1 MTDSSDAS
9 DVIQRRERKINRR
22 TLTYGL
28 SVVLATAVLV
38 IAIVWL
44 GSRRGGECF
53 GTDTLLCSQKDR
65 RLAVFVP
72 SLMLLLGTVGA
83 FLRASLR
90 LHRLRRLYIRPY
102 MAWGLGGP
110 HPDVSD
116 RSLLLDRGLDSLNTS
131 VQQPD

>member
-1 MTDSSDAS
+1 VRCSKGGVMTDSSDTP

-28 SVVLATAVLV
+28 SVVLATAALV
-38 IAIVWL
+38 VAIVWL
-44 GSRRGGECF
+44 GSRRGECF

-72 SLMLLLGTVGA
+72 SLMLLLGSVGA

-102 MAWGLGGP
+102 MAWLLTGLTLVYLAGAFIFIEGNI
-110 HPDVSD
+110 
-116 RSLLLDRGLDSLNTS
+116 L
-131 VQQPD
+131 

>member
-102 MAWGLGGP
+102 MAWG
-110 HPDVSD
+110 
-116 RSLLLDRGLDSLNTS
+116 GLAGLTLTYLTGAYFLIG
-131 VQQPD
+131 V

>member
-1 MTDSSDAS
+1 MTDSSDTP

-28 SVVLATAVLV
+28 SVVLATAALV
-38 IAIVWL
+38 VAIVWL
-44 GSRRGGECF
+44 GSRRGECF

-72 SLMLLLGTVGA
+72 SLMLLLGSVGA

-102 MAWGLGGP
+102 MAW
-110 HPDVSD
+110 
-116 RSLLLDRGLDSLNTS
+116 LLTGITLVYLAGAFIFIEGNIL
-131 VQQPD
+131 

>member
-1 MTDSSDAS
+1 MTTDSSDTPH
-9 DVIQRRERKINRR
+9 VIQRRERKINRR

-28 SVVLATAVLV
+28 SVVLATAALV
-38 IAIVWL
+38 VAIVWL
-44 GSRRGGECF
+44 GSRRGECF

-72 SLMLLLGTVGA
+72 SLMLLLGSVGA

-102 MAWGLGGP
+102 MAWLLTGLTLVYLAGAFIFIEGNI
-110 HPDVSD
+110 
-116 RSLLLDRGLDSLNTS
+116 L
-131 VQQPD
+131 

>member
-1 MTDSSDAS
+1 MTDSSDTP

-28 SVVLATAVLV
+28 SVVLATAALV
-38 IAIVWL
+38 VAIVWL
-44 GSRRGGECF
+44 GSRRGECF

-72 SLMLLLGTVGA
+72 SLMLLLGSVGA
-83 FLRASLR
+83 FVRASLR

-102 MAWGLGGP
+102 MAWLLTGLTLVYLAGGFIFIEGNI
-110 HPDVSD
+110 
-116 RSLLLDRGLDSLNTS
+116 L
-131 VQQPD
+131 

>member
-22 TLTYGL
+22 TLTYGV

-44 GSRRGGECF
+44 GSRRGECF

-102 MAWGLGGP
+102 MAWLLTGLTVVYPAGAY
-110 HPDVSD
+110 
-116 RSLLLDRGLDSLNTS
+116 LLIYGQNL
-131 VQQPD
+131 

>member
-1 MTDSSDAS
+1 MTDSSDTP

-28 SVVLATAVLV
+28 SVVLATAALV
-38 IAIVWL
+38 VAIVWL
-44 GSRRGGECF
+44 GSRRGECF

-72 SLMLLLGTVGA
+72 SLMLLLGSVGA

-102 MAWGLGGP
+102 MA
-110 HPDVSD
+110 
-116 RSLLLDRGLDSLNTS
+116 LLLTGLTLVYLAGAFIFIEGNIL
-131 VQQPD
+131 

>member
-1 MTDSSDAS
+1 MTDSSDTPDA
-9 DVIQRRERKINRR
+9 IQRRERKINRR

-28 SVVLATAVLV
+28 SVVLATAALV
-38 IAIVWL
+38 VAIVWL
-44 GSRRGGECF
+44 GSRRGECF

-72 SLMLLLGTVGA
+72 SLMLLLGSVGA

-102 MAWGLGGP
+102 MAWLLTGLTLVYLAGAFIFIEGNI
-110 HPDVSD
+110 
-116 RSLLLDRGLDSLNTS
+116 L
-131 VQQPD
+131 

>member
-1 MTDSSDAS
+1 MTDSSDTP
-9 DVIQRRERKINRR
+9 DVIQRREQKINRR

-28 SVVLATAVLV
+28 SVVLATAALV
-38 IAIVWL
+38 VAIVWL
-44 GSRRGGECF
+44 GSRRGECF

-72 SLMLLLGTVGA
+72 SLMLLLGSVGA

-102 MAWGLGGP
+102 MAWLLTGLTLVYLAGAFIFIEGNI
-110 HPDVSD
+110 
-116 RSLLLDRGLDSLNTS
+116 L
-131 VQQPD
+131 

>member
-22 TLTYGL
+22 TLTYGV
-28 SVVLATAVLV
+28 SVVLATTVLV

-44 GSRRGGECF
+44 GSRRGECF

-72 SLMLLLGTVGA
+72 SLMLLLGSVGA

-102 MAWGLGGP
+102 MAWLLTGLTLVYLAGAFIFIEGNI
-110 HPDVSD
+110 
-116 RSLLLDRGLDSLNTS
+116 L
-131 VQQPD
+131 

>member
-1 MTDSSDAS
+1 MTDSSDTP
-9 DVIQRRERKINRR
+9 DVIQRREQKINRR

-28 SVVLATAVLV
+28 SVVLATAALV
-38 IAIVWL
+38 VAIVWL
-44 GSRRGGECF
+44 GSRRGECF

-72 SLMLLLGTVGA
+72 SLMLLLGSVGA

-102 MAWGLGGP
+102 MAWLLTGLTLVYLAGSFIFIEGNI
-110 HPDVSD
+110 
-116 RSLLLDRGLDSLNTS
+116 L
-131 VQQPD
+131 

>member
-22 TLTYGL
+22 TLTYGV

-44 GSRRGGECF
+44 GSRRGECF

-65 RLAVFVP
+65 RLAVFGYTHVAADAGYDLARYP
-72 SLMLLLGTVGA
+72 SVVAWLGRVRDQPGFVDDLARYPENARTGA
-83 FLRASLR
+83 S
-90 LHRLRRLYIRPY
+90 
-102 MAWGLGGP
+102 
-110 HPDVSD
+110 
-116 RSLLLDRGLDSLNTS
+116 RSIYD
-131 VQQPD
+131 

>member
-1 MTDSSDAS
+1 MTDSSDTP
-9 DVIQRRERKINRR
+9 DVIQRRERKSNRR

-28 SVVLATAVLV
+28 SVVLATAALV
-38 IAIVWL
+38 VAIVWL
-44 GSRRGGECF
+44 GSRRGECF

-72 SLMLLLGTVGA
+72 SLMLLLGSVGA

-102 MAWGLGGP
+102 MAWLLTGLTLVYLAGAFIFIEGNI
-110 HPDVSD
+110 
-116 RSLLLDRGLDSLNTS
+116 L
-131 VQQPD
+131 

>member
-1 MTDSSDAS
+1 MTDSSDTP
-9 DVIQRRERKINRR
+9 DVIQRREQKINRR

-28 SVVLATAVLV
+28 SVVLATAALV
-38 IAIVWL
+38 VAIVWL
-44 GSRRGGECF
+44 GSRRGECF

-72 SLMLLLGTVGA
+72 SLMLLLGSVGA

-102 MAWGLGGP
+102 MAWLLTGLTLVYLAGAFIFIEGNM
-110 HPDVSD
+110 
-116 RSLLLDRGLDSLNTS
+116 L
-131 VQQPD
+131 

>member
-1 MTDSSDAS
+1 MTDSSDTP

-28 SVVLATAVLV
+28 SVVLATAALV
-38 IAIVWL
+38 VAIVWL
-44 GSRRGGECF
+44 GSRRGECF
-53 GTDTLLCSQKDR
+53 GTDALLCSQKDR

-72 SLMLLLGTVGA
+72 SLMLLLGSVGA

-102 MAWGLGGP
+102 MAWLLTGLTLAYLAGAFIFIEGNI
-110 HPDVSD
+110 
-116 RSLLLDRGLDSLNTS
+116 L
-131 VQQPD
+131 

>member
-1 MTDSSDAS
+1 MTDSSDTP

-28 SVVLATAVLV
+28 SVVLATAALV
-38 IAIVWL
+38 VAIVWL
-44 GSRRGGECF
+44 GSRRGECF

-72 SLMLLLGTVGA
+72 SLMLLLGSLGA

-102 MAWGLGGP
+102 MAWLLTGLTLVYLAGAFIFIEGNI
-110 HPDVSD
+110 
-116 RSLLLDRGLDSLNTS
+116 L
-131 VQQPD
+131 

>member
-22 TLTYGL
+22 TLTYGV

-44 GSRRGGECF
+44 GSRRGECF

-83 FLRASLR
+83 FLRAPCDCTACGASTSGR
-90 LHRLRRLYIRPY
+90 TWR
-102 MAWGLGGP
+102 GP
-110 HPDVSD
+110 WRASP
-116 RSLLLDRGLDSLNTS
+116 
-131 VQQPD
+131 

>member
-1 MTDSSDAS
+1 MTDSSDTP

-28 SVVLATAVLV
+28 SVVLATAALV
-38 IAIVWL
+38 VAIVWL
-44 GSRRGGECF
+44 GSRQGECF

-72 SLMLLLGTVGA
+72 SLMLLLGSVGA

-102 MAWGLGGP
+102 MAWLLTGLTLVYLAGAFIFIEGNI
-110 HPDVSD
+110 
-116 RSLLLDRGLDSLNTS
+116 L
-131 VQQPD
+131 

>member
-1 MTDSSDAS
+1 MRCSKGGVMTDSSDTP

-28 SVVLATAVLV
+28 SVVLATAALV
-38 IAIVWL
+38 VAIVWL
-44 GSRRGGECF
+44 GSRRGECF

-72 SLMLLLGTVGA
+72 SLMLLLGSVGA

-102 MAWGLGGP
+102 MAWLLTGLTLVYLAGAFIFIEGNI
-110 HPDVSD
+110 
-116 RSLLLDRGLDSLNTS
+116 L
-131 VQQPD
+131 

>member
-1 MTDSSDAS
+1 MTDSSDAP
-9 DVIQRRERKINRR
+9 DVIQRRERKIDRR

-44 GSRRGGECF
+44 GSRRGECF

-65 RLAVFVP
+65 RLAAFVP
-72 SLMLLLGTVGA
+72 SLVLLLGSVGA
-83 FLRASLR
+83 FLRSSLR

-102 MAWGLGGP
+102 MAWLLTGLTVVYAAGAY
-110 HPDVSD
+110 
-116 RSLLLDRGLDSLNTS
+116 LLIYG
-131 VQQPD
+131 

>member
-1 MTDSSDAS
+1 MTDSSDTPH
-9 DVIQRRERKINRR
+9 VIQRRERKINRR

-28 SVVLATAVLV
+28 SVVLATAALV
-38 IAIVWL
+38 VAIVWL
-44 GSRRGGECF
+44 GSRRGECF

-72 SLMLLLGTVGA
+72 SLMLLLGSVGA

-102 MAWGLGGP
+102 MAWLLTGLTLVYLAGAFIFIEGNI
-110 HPDVSD
+110 
-116 RSLLLDRGLDSLNTS
+116 L
-131 VQQPD
+131 

>member
-1 MTDSSDAS
+1 MTDSSDTP
-9 DVIQRRERKINRR
+9 DVIQRREQKINRR

-28 SVVLATAVLV
+28 SVVLATAALV
-38 IAIVWL
+38 VAIVWL
-44 GSRRGGECF
+44 GSRRGECF

-72 SLMLLLGTVGA
+72 SLMLLLGSVGA

-102 MAWGLGGP
+102 MAWLLTGLILVYLAGAFIFIEGNI
-110 HPDVSD
+110 
-116 RSLLLDRGLDSLNTS
+116 L
-131 VQQPD
+131 